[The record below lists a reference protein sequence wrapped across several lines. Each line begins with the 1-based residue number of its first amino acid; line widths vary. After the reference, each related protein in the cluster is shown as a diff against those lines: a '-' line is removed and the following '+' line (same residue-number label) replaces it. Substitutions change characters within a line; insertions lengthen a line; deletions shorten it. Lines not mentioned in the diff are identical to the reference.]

1 MGAGDLEYNPCVG
14 KGVRMIRFW
23 KKAMVLFSLLLTV
36 GAMMSVTAWDAGAG
50 VDQPKT
56 VWACSAC
63 DFQQADAGSCPTCK
77 ADLAQYNVLYDCLT
91 CGMTQVVPGNC
102 SMCGTPLKEK
112 KVPTA

>member
-1 MGAGDLEYNPCVG
+1 
-14 KGVRMIRFW
+14 MIGFW
-23 KKAMVLFSLLLTV
+23 KKTAALFSLLVSL
-36 GAMMSVTAWDAGAG
+36 GMLLPFTARDARAG
-50 VDQPKT
+50 MDQPKT

-63 DFQQADAGSCPTCK
+63 DFQQADAGGCPTCK
-77 ADLAQYNVLYDCLT
+77 ADLAQYNIVYDCLT

>member
-1 MGAGDLEYNPCVG
+1 
-14 KGVRMIRFW
+14 MIGFW
-23 KKAMVLFSLLLTV
+23 KKAMVLFSLFLSLGV
-36 GAMMSVTAWDAGAG
+36 VLPVTARDVQAA
-50 VDQPKT
+50 DQQPKT

-63 DFQQADAGSCPTCK
+63 DFQQADAGACPNCK
-77 ADLAQYNVLYDCLT
+77 ADLAQYNVVYDCLT